1 MENVIEKTKEPINE
15 IITFEINEKLVLTNV
30 DVKVETNT
38 HALPSGRA
46 FQNIFGELIIGVTED
61 KALVIKLYKDEE

>member
-1 MENVIEKTKEPINE
+1 MVLWKK
-15 IITFEINEKLVLTNV
+15 ITFEINEKLVLTNV
-30 DVKVETNT
+30 DIKVETNI

>member
-1 MENVIEKTKEPINE
+1 MKSVIEKIKEPTGE
-15 IITFEINEKLVLTNV
+15 IPTFEINEKLVLTNV
-30 DVKVETNT
+30 DVKVETNI

>member
-1 MENVIEKTKEPINE
+1 MESVIEKSKEPTSE
-15 IITFEINEKLVLTNV
+15 ILTFEINEKLVLTNV

>member
-15 IITFEINEKLVLTNV
+15 ILTFEINEKLVLTNV

-61 KALVIKLYKDEE
+61 KALVIKLYKDKE